1 MYYIY
6 QIKLDNYV
14 IYIGRTN
21 NPSARWSFHKTHETN
36 KLLQKYF
43 SQYDMSQFSFNIIY
57 SDLTYAQAKSL
68 EEYLIEEEQK
78 INPYLANS
86 DIGDKK
92 SLEIKNK
99 IATTV
104 KRFWGSEQSIL
115 LRNKLNNTSKNRKK
129 IYDIDTKLFFNS
141 ITEAAERLKVS
152 RNTIYYRIKKKL
164 IIYC

>member
-6 QIKLDNYV
+6 QIRLNNYV

-21 NPSARWSFHKTHETN
+21 SPSARWSFHKTHETN

-68 EEYLIEEEQK
+68 EEYLIEEEKK

-92 SLEIKNK
+92 SLEVKNK
-99 IATTV
+99 IATTI
-104 KRFWGSEQSIL
+104 KQFWNSERSL
-115 LRNKLNNTSKNRKK
+115 LLKDKLNKTSKNRKK

-141 ITEAAERLKVS
+141 ITEAAERLNVS
-152 RNTIYYRIKKKL
+152 RNTIYYRIKKNL
-164 IIYC
+164 MIYC